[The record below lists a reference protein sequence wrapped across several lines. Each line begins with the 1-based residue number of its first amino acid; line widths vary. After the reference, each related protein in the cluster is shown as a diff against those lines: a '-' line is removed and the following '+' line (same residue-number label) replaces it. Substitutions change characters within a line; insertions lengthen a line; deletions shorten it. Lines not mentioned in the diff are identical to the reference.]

1 MAEDA
6 MAILEAAGV
15 RRPAFLMG
23 ASMGGMIA
31 QEMVLRYPDRFR
43 ALLLGCTA
51 CGPVFRAA
59 WPNFARAPGFWRWLR
74 LRGEERERAVTPLL
88 YSDSTPH
95 ERIDEDIR
103 MRAACQASVNGVLNQ
118 LVAILRWSSYRRL
131 PEIRIPTLVVHGD
144 QDHMLPAANGQM
156 VATRIPNAEFVLLPQ
171 TGHIITTDQPE
182 LAAKIVLDFL
192 ERVAIY
198 FCRIVLL
205 VCPISSEN
213 RDFFQFS
220 CNFDKVKSLHR
231 PDFALPCTR
240 TCSTKKR
247 TRKCRSPRESL
258 LRAAAQFKAL
268 SSGFGS
274 GDFR

>member
-1 MAEDA
+1 MPYAEHKGVRLYWEEQGEGEPLLLVMGLSFTLEMWFRIVPALASQYRVILFDNRGVGRSDVPPGPYSIGVMAEDA

-131 PEIRIPTLVVHGD
+131 PKIRIPTLVVHGD

-192 ERVAIY
+192 ERV
-198 FCRIVLL
+198 VL
-205 VCPISSEN
+205 
-213 RDFFQFS
+213 
-220 CNFDKVKSLHR
+220 
-231 PDFALPCTR
+231 PDLDVQ
-240 TCSTKKR
+240 
-247 TRKCRSPRESL
+247 ESL
-258 LRAAAQFKAL
+258 T
-268 SSGFGS
+268 
-274 GDFR
+274 